1 MHMGVQLSLL
11 RFIPQT
17 KVPTCALPLLV
28 PDLVESGES
37 DHLITT
43 EPLKSL
49 ANISIVWFLSRNLSV
64 KRKMFPEV
72 QGNGAVRVTLDE
84 ANAGH
89 LTLPFYY

>member
-49 ANISIVWFLSRNLSV
+49 ANISIVWFPSRNLSV